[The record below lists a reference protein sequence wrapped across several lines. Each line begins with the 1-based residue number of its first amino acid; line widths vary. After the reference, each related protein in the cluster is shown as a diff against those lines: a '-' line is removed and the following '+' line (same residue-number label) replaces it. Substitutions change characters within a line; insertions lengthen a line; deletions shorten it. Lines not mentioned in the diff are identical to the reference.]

1 MDERNESSFR
11 GNIDH
16 LGKFLIAN
24 GRAEYW
30 NNWRAEDPSVRPS
43 LVGLD
48 LRGHGSLVGFDFWA
62 TDLRGANFSGVDL
75 RQCRFTE
82 AQMREA
88 NLSGADLRGSLL
100 EGADLFEADLSDAL
114 LANADLQHATLQNAV
129 LPGADLRNT
138 HLKETNFWS
147 ANLERANLREAIIWR
162 TIFNMA
168 NMRGADLTDTR
179 LINTSLMWA
188 KLEGAY
194 LENADLTDCN
204 LTGAQ
209 LQGANLARANLT
221 IANLTSANLDG
232 ARLQSANLERA
243 ILVETTMR
251 GTDIN
256 GSRVYGASVWK
267 TETDNLTGQL
277 DLIVTPS
284 DEPEVRV
291 DDLEVAQFVYLLLNN
306 RRIRN
311 VIDTITSRAVL
322 ILGRFTT
329 ERKRILDALHST
341 LREEFKLVPILFDF
355 QPSVARDLTE
365 TVQLLA
371 GMCRFVIA
379 DISDAKSIPQELS
392 HIVPLLPSV
401 PVQPIIAASQREY
414 SMFEHWKKF
423 NNVLPEYPYRN
434 QDHLLATLGD
444 GVVGPVRKWEKMT
457 DKAAAKLHLLEEAN
471 REKDAE
477 IARLRAMMGAE

>member
-11 GNIDH
+11 GNTDH

-24 GRAEYW
+24 CHAEYW
-30 NNWRAEDPSVRPS
+30 NNWRAENPSVRPS

-48 LRGHGSLVGFDFWA
+48 LDGHGSLVGFDFWA
-62 TDLRGANFSGVDL
+62 ADLRGVNFSGVEL
-75 RQCRFTE
+75 SQCRFTQ
-82 AQMREA
+82 ARLTEA

-100 EGADLFEADLSDAL
+100 DGADLFKADLSDAL
-114 LANADLQHATLQNAV
+114 LADANLDYANLQSAV

-147 ANLERANLREAIIWR
+147 ANLERANLRGAHIWR
-162 TIFNMA
+162 AIFFGA
-168 NMRGADLTDTR
+168 NMRGADLTDTK
-179 LINTSLMWA
+179 LLSTSLMEA
-188 KLEGAY
+188 KLQGGHLEGA
-194 LENADLTDCN
+194 DLMGCN
-204 LTGAQ
+204 LSGAQ
-209 LQGANLARANLT
+209 LQGANMAKANLT
-221 IANLTSANLDG
+221 IANLTRANLDG

-243 ILVETTMR
+243 ILVATTMR

-267 TETDNLTGQL
+267 TETDDLTGQL

-291 DDLEVAQFVYLLLNN
+291 GDLEVAQFVYLLLDNQK
-306 RRIRN
+306 IRN

-329 ERKRILDALHST
+329 DRKRILDALYSA
-341 LREEFKLVPILFDF
+341 LREEFELVPILFDF
-355 QPSVARDLTE
+355 QPSAARDLTE

-371 GMCRFVIA
+371 SMCRFVIA
-379 DISDAKSIPQELS
+379 DVSDAKSIPQELS

-401 PVQPIIAASQREY
+401 PVQPIIVTSQREY
-414 SMFEHWKKF
+414 SMFQHWKRF
-423 NNVLPEYPYRN
+423 SNVLPEYVYQD
-434 QDHLLATLGD
+434 QDHLLATLED
-444 GVVGPVRKWEKMT
+444 GVVGPVREWEKAT
-457 DKAAAKLHLLEEAN
+457 DKAAANIRLLEEAN
-471 REKDAE
+471 RQKDAE
-477 IARLRAMMGAE
+477 LAKLRAMVGAE